1 MPLTCWYTLFQPP
14 TPTTMKKE
22 TVGEVIGNPL
32 WFTPVML
39 LAVLLMIEGL
49 HTGAH
54 LHQELDVHGICRQ
67 NKEYIESKEDSY

>member
-39 LAVLLMIEGL
+39 LAVVLMIEGL